1 MKRMFEKFVFDNIAC
16 NEYGVMCVSFDQSLP
31 SKMSAHESE
40 LNTEKSIMGDT
51 YHIISQPYSSPLIY
65 TMQIANRDFSPITQ
79 YQERTLKKWLCKR
92 GSYRLFSIF
101 DKRYADIWFFANIS
115 NPKTIFIGNVYGM
128 EFTVTMN
135 APYGFSDI
143 KDVSLTSKQNDS
155 FTFYVDNDEEL
166 PIYPDMT
173 IKLLESGNLVVTN
186 ASDSETQKN
195 PLKINN
201 VKENEV
207 ITIKG
212 SYPLVQSSDTV
223 HNSNIYN
230 DINKEWLYLIDGY
243 NTVQVNL
250 SCEISLQ
257 YREFRK
263 VGVV

>member
-1 MKRMFEKFVFDNIAC
+1 
-16 NEYGVMCVSFDQSLP
+16 
-31 SKMSAHESE
+31 
-40 LNTEKSIMGDT
+40 
-51 YHIISQPYSSPLIY
+51 
-65 TMQIANRDFSPITQ
+65 MQIANRDFSPITQ

-92 GSYRLFSIF
+92 GCYKLFNIL

-135 APYGFSDI
+135 APYWFSDI
-143 KDVSLTSKQNDS
+143 KDIMYSLNSNES

-166 PIYPDMT
+166 PIYPDMV
-173 IKLLESGNLVVTN
+173 IKPLESGNLVITN
-186 ASDSETQKN
+186 ISDSVTEKL

-201 VKENEV
+201 IKTNEV

-212 SYPLVQSSDTV
+212 SYPLVQSSDIV

-243 NTVQVNL
+243 NTIQTNL
-250 SCEISLQ
+250 SCEINLQ